1 MTSGKTNK
9 RIIFFGNE
17 RLVSGLEHTDA
28 PILTGLID
36 QGYEVVAIVSHHSP
50 SRSRTARPLEVGAIA
65 EKHDIPLLLPHSPME
80 IYEQLKNL
88 DADAAILVA
97 YGRII
102 PQKIIDLFPIGIIN
116 IHPSLL
122 PKYRGPTPIETPIA
136 RGESETGI
144 SIMQLSSGMDE
155 GPVYA
160 QATIPLSPESTKFS
174 VYTTV
179 AEKSASLLFSVLPNI
194 LDGSLQPTPQNHADA
209 SYSHLLTKKDAYLDP
224 LQQTAT
230 EADAHIRAYL
240 GFPGSRLTL
249 GSVAVIVTKAHVSET
264 ATDDLSIKF
273 SDGHYLAID
282 RLKPLGKKE
291 MPREAFL
298 AGYRDR
304 L

>member
-1 MTSGKTNK
+1 MISGKTSK
-9 RIIFFGNE
+9 RIVFFGNE
-17 RLVSGLEHTDA
+17 RLVSGLEHTNA
-28 PILTGLID
+28 PILAGLID
-36 QGYEVVAIVSHHSP
+36 QGYDVVAIVSHHSP
-50 SRSRTARPLEVGAIA
+50 SRSRNVRPLEVGAIA
-65 EKHDIPLLLPHSPME
+65 EKHNIPLLLPHSPME
-80 IYEQLKNL
+80 IYDQLKNL
-88 DADAAILVA
+88 NADAAILVA

-136 RGESETGI
+136 RGDSETGI

-155 GPVYA
+155 GPVYTQTA
-160 QATIPLSPESTKFS
+160 IPLTPTSTKFS
-174 VYTTV
+174 VYDTI

-194 LDGSLQPTPQNHADA
+194 LDGSLQPTPQNHAEA
-209 SYSHLLTKKDAYLDP
+209 SYCHLLTKKDAYLDP
-224 LQQTAT
+224 LLQTAA

-249 GSVAVIVTKAHVSET
+249 GSVEVIITKAHVSET
-264 ATDDLSIKF
+264 AADLSIKF
-273 SDGHYLAID
+273 SDGRYLTID

-298 AGYRDR
+298 AGYKDR
-304 L
+304 I